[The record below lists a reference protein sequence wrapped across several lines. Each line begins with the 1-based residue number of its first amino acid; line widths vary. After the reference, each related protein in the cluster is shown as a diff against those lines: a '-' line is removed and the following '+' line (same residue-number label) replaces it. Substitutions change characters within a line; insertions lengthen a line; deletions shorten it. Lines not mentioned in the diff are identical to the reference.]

1 MMCDMR
7 EKSARSRKMA
17 RRAKA
22 ITWVESGAIAAAEEG
37 AESATSRRRG
47 RARHSRGS
55 SDILHWCSNRCDSDQ
70 WPAVAIN
77 GTGIAVSAADVG
89 WDISLRRWGAERASK
104 DPMDDC
110 ACVRAGA
117 GSRELHIGQVPAQ
130 LARTTP
136 KIERVRTIFRRDLH
150 QLILGW
156 PGPIV
161 ALHSRLACSSERF
174 LVLKKKSSK
183 S

>member
-1 MMCDMR
+1 MR

-55 SDILHWCSNRCDSDQ
+55 SYILGRCDNDQ
-70 WPAVAIN
+70 LLAEPTN
-77 GTGIAVSAADVG
+77 GAGIAVSSADVG
-89 WDISLRRWGAERASK
+89 RDTNLRRWSAERAPK
-104 DPMDDC
+104 DHMNDG
-110 ACVRAGA
+110 ARVRAGT

-156 PGPIV
+156 PGPIRDSNREN
-161 ALHSRLACSSERF
+161 AAIKTNYIFRESHLSRF
-174 LVLKKKSSK
+174 F
-183 S
+183 